1 MRVPVMDTHRV
12 PLMPTTS
19 ARARL
24 LLKQGKVDHMQ
35 KHSIIDI
42 VVKEP

>member
-1 MRVPVMDTHRV
+1 MTKIQMCDPAAVV
-12 PLMPTTS
+12 
-19 ARARL
+19 AYI
-24 LLKQGKVDHMQ
+24 DHMQ